1 MLPMNSSKDREFA
14 LIGALFLL
22 FCLFTV
28 RVYAGQW
35 AVALQIVSPS
45 ESGSAERTQQDTG
58 ASVRPAPLPA
68 PAPAPAAPAP
78 AAPAPADPAARPTL
92 APTDEP
98 PPRNTTDERGVQYD
112 EHGVAVWGL
121 IADPSGVHNV
131 PPGRLVRIGGPE
143 GELYRVLLGGK
154 IEKVPE

>member
-1 MLPMNSSKDREFA
+1 MLPMNSSKDREFVVLA
-14 LIGALFLL
+14 ASFVLI
-22 FCLFTV
+22 CLFTV

-45 ESGSAERTQQDTG
+45 EVGTG
-58 ASVRPAPLPA
+58 PAAPAPRPISPLALPPA
-68 PAPAPAAPAP
+68 RAPAPAAPAP
-78 AAPAPADPAARPTL
+78 APAPAARPTL

-98 PPRNTTDERGVQYD
+98 PPRNTTDERGVRYD

-121 IADPSGVHNV
+121 NADSAGVHNV

-143 GELYRVLLGGK
+143 GKLKE
-154 IEKVPE
+154 VPE

>member
-1 MLPMNSSKDREFA
+1 MFPMNSSKDREFA
-14 LIGALFLL
+14 LIGALFVL
-22 FCLFTV
+22 FCLLTV

-45 ESGSAERTQQDTG
+45 ESGSAERTQQNTG

-98 PPRNTTDERGVQYD
+98 PPRNTTDEHGVRYD

-121 IADPSGVHNV
+121 NADSAGVHNV

-143 GELYRVLLGGK
+143 GTLYEVLLGGRLK
-154 IEKVPE
+154 EVPE